1 MRDVYHQSV
10 LPPTPSQSSAEQEIL
25 KLRREWAIAYSK
37 GDTAALA
44 RIETSDFVVVSDSRI
59 NNQRQYERIEQ
70 AVKENR
76 WPPRGKGAISVEDD
90 NLRVRIQGDMAIVY
104 GTSWTKIP
112 GLVEQPPE
120 NKNAFTEVWV
130 KRDGPWRAMHLQY
143 HTLHPPPSGQ
153 TPPK

>member
-37 GDTAALA
+37 GDTEALA

-70 AVKENR
+70 AVKENIECR
-76 WPPRGKGAISVEDD
+76 WGLDVQLRKHGLIKGSQKLIDEYRS
-90 NLRVRIQGDMAIVY
+90 
-104 GTSWTKIP
+104 
-112 GLVEQPPE
+112 
-120 NKNAFTEVWV
+120 
-130 KRDGPWRAMHLQY
+130 H
-143 HTLHPPPSGQ
+143 
-153 TPPK
+153 